1 MKPLAIPA
9 EILARFRSLALERT
23 ERIEAAWA
31 ALIKGE
37 GDSDLAAGVQHE
49 LHTLKGDA
57 RMVGFTDVSRLCHK
71 LEELFS
77 AASARRFSVPE
88 DFDLVATMAIRFMA
102 MLLRKKEGSA
112 LAGIDVEGFVTQ
124 IDEVL
129 AEERERPTLAPSSEA
144 KSTSRPLAAPVEALD
159 RISPATQQRLAIA
172 ATSVFLEH
180 LAQPGRSRG
189 RLRDV
194 WLSLSAQVA
203 ACYAV
208 RLDSRLARHA
218 AAALDLAAD
227 LGKQAAVK
235 MDLGDVC
242 VRMDVAEAIDTAVLH
257 MIRNAL
263 DHGLEDEAGR
273 RRAGKSP
280 AGRIEVRARALPDAV
295 EVTIEDDGQGVDM
308 EAVRRRGLELG
319 LLSHESA
326 GAASSGELLE
336 LLLQPGFTTRTRVS
350 DISGRGIGLDAVRA
364 TLARAGGKLTLSTR
378 RGEGTAACVRVPQA
392 SRRVEVRSFRALG
405 ADVFF
410 AVPSAWSV
418 SILPAQR
425 DVDAL
430 DPVAALELDS
440 AAERDPGASGAGDAS
455 RASGAGDE
463 RVLLQLRKGEREIV
477 LLAGSASFTEMA
489 ERFCPTGDDHPVEVV
504 LLRGAEALLLR
515 PERLPGV

>member
-1 MKPLAIPA
+1 MKPIAVPP
-9 EILARFRSLALERT
+9 EIIARFRSLALERI
-23 ERIEAAWA
+23 EKVEAAWA

-37 GDSDLAAGVQHE
+37 GTADLAASVQHE

-57 RMVGFTDVSRLCHK
+57 RIVGFTDVGRLCHK
-71 LEELFS
+71 LEELLS

-102 MLLRKKEGSA
+102 MLLRKREGSA
-112 LAGIDVEGFVTQ
+112 LAGIDVDGFVLQ

-129 AEERERPTLAPSSEA
+129 TEERQRPTEPPSSNES
-144 KSTSRPLAAPVEALD
+144 KPTSRPLAAHVEALD
-159 RISPATQQRLAIA
+159 RISPATQQRLAVA

-180 LAQPGRSRG
+180 LAQSGRSRA

-194 WLSLSAQVA
+194 WLSLSAQIA

-208 RLDSRLARHA
+208 RLDSRLSRHA
-218 AAALDLAAD
+218 AAARDLAVD
-227 LGKQAAVK
+227 LGKQAAVT

-257 MIRNAL
+257 VIRNAL

-273 RRAGKSP
+273 RRAGKP
-280 AGRIEVRARALPDAV
+280 LTGRIQVRALSLPEAV

-319 LLSHESA
+319 LLSQGSA
-326 GAASSGELLE
+326 SAASSAELLE

-350 DISGRGIGLDAVRA
+350 DVSGRGIGLDAVRA
-364 TLARAGGKLTLSTR
+364 TLARAGGKFTLSTR
-378 RGEGTAACVRVPQA
+378 PGEGTTACIRVPQA
-392 SRRVEVRSFRALG
+392 SRRVEVRSFRASG

-410 AVPSAWSV
+410 AVPAAWSV
-418 SILPAQR
+418 SAAPAHR
-425 DVDAL
+425 EKGAI
-430 DPVAALELDS
+430 DPMAALEIDGAS
-440 AAERDPGASGAGDAS
+440 AQDRDPAAALVSE
-455 RASGAGDE
+455 E
-463 RVLLQLRKGEREIV
+463 RVLLRLCKGEREIV
-477 LLAGSASFTEMA
+477 LLAGSAAFTETA

-515 PERLPGV
+515 PERLLDT